1 MKRIIVVGCG
11 LTGSVIAKH
20 YADLGFKVD
29 IFDRRD
35 HIAGNMYDYLDENG
49 IMVHKYGPHVFHTYT
64 QRLADFMMQY
74 GEWLPFHVT
83 SQVEMCGKSTP
94 SPFNFQ
100 TIDDYYSINEAA
112 NIKKALLEKYPNQ
125 STVTIVELLKDEN
138 PEIREFAEFLFDHDY
153 SLYTAKQW
161 GLKPQDIDVSI
172 LKRVPVR
179 LSYEDGY
186 FNDLWQ
192 MVPKQ
197 GYTEWF
203 KKLLDNDNISIHL
216 NVDALDHITF
226 SDTKVLWDNEEINIF
241 YTGTLDELFSCKF
254 GKLPYRSL
262 KFIWKTENAHLS
274 KKAAL
279 TALPEDP
286 EVTRITEYNQF
297 PQLRETE
304 VTSLAYEYPISYTV
318 DKNIEPYYPILTGD
332 SMKLHKQYLELAKQ
346 YANLTVAGR
355 LANFKYYNMDQALN
369 AVLNV
374 LKNKDM

>member
-1 MKRIIVVGCG
+1 MNRIIIVGCG
-11 LTGSVIAKH
+11 LTGAVAAKY
-20 YADLGFKVD
+20 YADKGYKVD
-29 IFDRRD
+29 IYDRRD
-35 HIAGNMYDYLDENG
+35 HIAGNMYDYIDSNG
-49 IMVHKYGPHVFHTYT
+49 IMVHKYGPHVFHTNSEH
-64 QRLADFMMQY
+64 LASFMMKY
-74 GEWLPFHVT
+74 SEWVPFHVT

-100 TIDDYYSINEAA
+100 TIDDYYSIEEAA
-112 NIKKALLEKYPNQ
+112 QIKKALLTKYPNQ
-125 STVTIVELLKDEN
+125 STVTIVELLEN
-138 PEIREFAEFLFDHDY
+138 DDPYIKKYAKFLFERDY

-161 GLKPQDIDVSI
+161 GIKPEEIDVSV

-192 MVPKQ
+192 MVPKK
-197 GYTEWF
+197 GYTAWF
-203 KKLLDNDNISIHL
+203 QQLLNDSNIDIHL
-216 NVDALDHITF
+216 STEALNHISF
-226 SDTKVLWDNEEINIF
+226 SEDKVLWDNKEYMIF
-241 YTGTLDELFSCKF
+241 YTGALDELFSCRF

-262 KFIWKTENAHLS
+262 RFVWKTENVHLS

-279 TALPEDP
+279 TALPEDA

-297 PQLRETE
+297 PQAENQN
-304 VTSLAYEYPISYTV
+304 VTSLAYEYPISYTT
-318 DKNIEPYYPILTGD
+318 DKDIEPYYPILTGD
-332 SMKLHKQYLELAKQ
+332 SMELHKQYLELAKQ